1 MFAKRC
7 LLLML
12 CFLTINIYAY
22 NEPAPCSAVSAVV
35 MERTTGAVLYEKNM
49 TKPLGMASTTKIMTA
64 ICAIEHGDLESV
76 VTVSPK
82 ASRVEGSSMYLEAG
96 EKIKLSELV
105 KGLMLVSGN
114 DAATAISE
122 GVSGSEEAFVLL
134 MNMKA
139 GEIGVKKTLFQ
150 NPHGLYDEKHFT
162 TAYDLGKITAYAMNN
177 EKFREIVSRKSA
189 VVFSEDGRRHTLTNH
204 NKLLSMYE
212 GCVGVKT
219 GFTKKTGRCL
229 VTSAER
235 NGLSLVCVT
244 LNDGDDW
251 RDHQSLFDKAFLE
264 YESVKILEKGQK
276 VTTAKVKGGDKKK
289 IPLVAGA
296 DVCVPVK
303 KGEKVKIDLRWD
315 DNISF
320 SAPFKKEDIGIEAE
334 ILVGGKPIGKITLC
348 ASEGAEEKAESKKGI
363 FKKWFKK

>member
-1 MFAKRC
+1 MFARRC
-7 LLLML
+7 LLIIL
-12 CFLTINIYAY
+12 CFLTINTYAY
-22 NEPAPCSAVSAVV
+22 CEPAPCSAVSAVV

-49 TKPLGMASTTKIMTA
+49 SKPLGMASTTKIMTA
-64 ICAIEHGDLESV
+64 ICAIEHGDLNSV

-114 DAATAISE
+114 DAATAVSE

-139 GEIGVKKTLFQ
+139 SEIGVKKTLFQ

-177 EKFREIVSRKSA
+177 EKFREIVSKKSMT
-189 VVFSEDGRRHTLTNH
+189 VFSEDGRRHTLTNH
-204 NKLLSMYE
+204 NKLLSMYK

-235 NGLSLVCVT
+235 DGLSLVCVT

-251 RDHQSLFDKAFLE
+251 RDHQSLFDKAFSE
-264 YESVKILEKGQK
+264 YESVKIFEKGKK
-276 VTTAKVKGGDKKK
+276 VTTAKVKGGNIKRVS
-289 IPLVAGA
+289 LVCEN

-303 KGEKVKIDLRWD
+303 KGERAKISVRCD

-320 SAPFKKEDIGIEAE
+320 SAPFKKEETGAEAE
-334 ILVGGKPIGKITLC
+334 ILVDGEPLGKITLR
-348 ASEGAEEKAESKKGI
+348 ADESAEEKRETKKGLFI
-363 FKKWFKK
+363 KWFKK

>member
-1 MFAKRC
+1 MLAKRC
-7 LLLML
+7 LLLVL
-12 CFLTINIYAY
+12 CFLTINVYGY
-22 NEPAPCSAVSAVV
+22 NEAAPCSAVSAVV

-49 TKPLGMASTTKIMTA
+49 TRPLGMASTTKIMTA

-139 GEIGVKKTLFQ
+139 NEIGVKKTLFQ

-162 TAYDLGKITAYAMNN
+162 TAYDLGKITAYAMKN
-177 EKFREIVSRKSA
+177 EKFREIVSKKSMT
-189 VVFSEDGRRHTLTNH
+189 VFSEDGRKHTLTNH
-204 NKLLSMYE
+204 NKLLSMYD

-235 NGLSLVCVT
+235 DGLSLVCVT

-264 YESVKILEKGQK
+264 YESVKIFKKGEK
-276 VTTAKVKGGDKKK
+276 VTTAKVKGGNIKRV
-289 IPLVAGA
+289 PLVAEDA
-296 DVCVPVK
+296 VCVPVK
-303 KGEKVKIDLRWD
+303 KGEKVKISIRCD
-315 DNISF
+315 DNIVF
-320 SAPFKKEDIGIEAE
+320 SAPFKKEETGAEAE
-334 ILVGGKPIGKITLC
+334 ILIGGEPIGKITLC
-348 ASEGAEEKAESKKGI
+348 ATEDAELKAPNKKGI